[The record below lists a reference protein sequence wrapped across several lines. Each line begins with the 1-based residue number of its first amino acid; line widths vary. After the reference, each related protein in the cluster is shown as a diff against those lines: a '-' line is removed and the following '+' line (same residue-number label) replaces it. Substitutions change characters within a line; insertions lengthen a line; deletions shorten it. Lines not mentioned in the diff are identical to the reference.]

1 MFIKRLQT
9 SGNNMINKS
18 WSLPAGV
25 IKYLKKEEKLEL
37 KLESLA

>member
-25 IKYLKKEEKLEL
+25 IKYLKEEKLEL